1 MADGL
6 MSAAA
11 KETALK
17 ELYDKD
23 SEQDTVFSKK
33 MNAIQTVARI
43 KRYSRN
49 RLGQYQKQQ
58 PQR

>member
-43 KRYSRN
+43 ERYSRN
-49 RLGQYQKQQ
+49 
-58 PQR
+58 